1 MGQAAGMPRTNTIAV
16 TGLVLCILGSCCSP
30 LSLVG
35 LVLCVIGLTQIQKAP
50 QLYTTGKI
58 IPIVGIVVA
67 IVDIILVGIAIYSG
81 AFSEALR
88 NFPR

>member
-1 MGQAAGMPRTNTIAV
+1 M
-16 TGLVLCILGSCCSP
+16 
-30 LSLVG
+30 
-35 LVLCVIGLTQIQKAP
+35 QIQKAP
-50 QLYTTGKI
+50 QLYTTGKV

-67 IVDIILVGIAIYSG
+67 IVDIVLVGVAIYIG